1 MDEIPDAKNIV
12 ENQVAEALV
21 KVRQAIASGVL
32 IHFEQTY
39 EPELE
44 RGVSYWGEAELE
56 LIGAYAKDGKIAV
69 LVWVKESDFPDQ
81 VVEEFWSMLWQKV
94 YDELIK
100 KVPDL
105 KFFTLEAYFFDSLRH
120 LEEAALQGG
129 EL

>member
-1 MDEIPDAKNIV
+1 MDEIPDAKKVV
-12 ENQVAEALV
+12 ENQVSEALSR
-21 KVRQAIASGVL
+21 VRQIIISESL
-32 IHFEQTY
+32 IDFEKIH
-39 EPELE
+39 EPEE
-44 RGVSYWGEAELE
+44 GVSYWGTAVLE

-81 VVEEFWSMLWQKV
+81 VVEEFWNMLRQKV
-94 YDELIK
+94 YDELTK

-105 KFFTLEAYFFDSLRH
+105 RFFALEAYFFDSLRD